1 MFIAALAACA
11 FLFVSCSSNVDKII
25 DMKKD
30 LAEAIADLDLEKVA
44 ELENLE
50 VTDEELEAEF
60 TKFSEQYGMEVDKIK
75 EVVPADGLKA
85 DMLKEKAI
93 TFVKDNA
100 KVTTARKPR
109 AKKEEAAADAE

>member
-1 MFIAALAACA
+1 MYTGMTMEALREQLKEGAEKTVKGQ
-11 FLFVSCSSNVDKII
+11 LV
-25 DMKKD
+25 
-30 LAEAIADLDLEKVA
+30 LAEIAKV
-44 ELENLE
+44 ENVE
-50 VTDEELEAEF
+50 VTDEDVEAEF
-60 TKFSEQYGMEVDKIK
+60 KKMADMYGMEVDKIK

-109 AKKEEAAADAE
+109 AKKEEAPAADAE